1 VTFRIN
7 IVDICVVGAGYV
19 GLVTSACLAYLG
31 NHVIAV
37 DANQERLASL
47 RAGQTPFF
55 EPKLDEFLKETIGS
69 GFLEFSENIEQAVV
83 KSQVIF
89 IAVGTPP
96 MPNGEPDLSQVMAVA
111 RAIGGALDSSKR
123 RVIVNKSTVPVGS
136 GNWVEMLVNQGVQAM
151 QPVPARSARADLPS
165 FSVVSNPEFLREGS
179 AIADSFYPDRIVVGA
194 ADDHAIN
201 VMKQLYKPILT
212 QTFEPPSYA
221 PRAPGCTTVPFVVT
235 DVPSAELIKYAANA
249 FLAMKISFA
258 NEMAGLCE
266 KVGADVRQ
274 IARGIGLDRRIGA
287 SFLNAGVGW
296 GGSCFGKD
304 VSALMQ
310 VAHEYN
316 YPTLLL
322 QATVSV
328 NERQRGVVIKKLQ
341 EELKIIKGRTVSLM
355 GLSFKPNTDDLRDA
369 PSLSIA
375 RQLIKMGAAVKV
387 YDPVSNAVCKNM
399 HPDLDVV
406 YCNTIQELAYDSDAL
421 VLVTEWEEF
430 KNAPWKE
437 LSKIM
442 RWPLVIDGRNSLSE
456 QDVQDAGL
464 TYRGVGH

>member
-1 VTFRIN
+1 VTFRIK

-55 EPKLDEFLKETIGS
+55 EPLLDQFLKETIGS
-69 GFLEFSENIEQAVV
+69 GFLEFSDSIEQAVV

-111 RAIGGALDSSKR
+111 RAIGGALDSTKR

-136 GNWVEMLVNQGVQAM
+136 GNWVDMLVNQGVQAM
-151 QPVPARSARADLPS
+151 QPVPARSARSDLPS

-179 AIADSFYPDRIVVGA
+179 AIVDSFYPDRIVVGA

-212 QTFEPPSYA
+212 QSFPPPAYA
-221 PRAPGCTTVPFVVT
+221 PRPQGCTTVPFVVT

-387 YDPVSNAVCKNM
+387 YDPVSNAVCKTM